1 MTSGQSRASGSRVI
15 GCRDNAVGAEFAAL
29 PDAVRP
35 TVRGDVR
42 HELERASGKRGP
54 IEVEVEILF
63 GCWEG
68 KPRTITR
75 LRAQPN
81 YQPNIRDQ
89 RVRCVELR
97 ASDAGE

>member
-1 MTSGQSRASGSRVI
+1 MRH
-15 GCRDNAVGAEFAAL
+15 
-29 PDAVRP
+29 
-35 TVRGDVR
+35 TVPGDVR
-42 HELERASGKRGP
+42 YELERASGKRGP

-75 LRAQPN
+75 LRPQPN

-89 RVRCVELR
+89 RIRCVELR
-97 ASDAGE
+97 ASAAGE